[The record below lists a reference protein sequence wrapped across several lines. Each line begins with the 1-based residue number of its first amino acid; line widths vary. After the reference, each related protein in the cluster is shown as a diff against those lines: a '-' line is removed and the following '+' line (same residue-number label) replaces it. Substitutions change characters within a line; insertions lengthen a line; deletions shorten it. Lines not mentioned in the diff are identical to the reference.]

1 MAYKGDK
8 TKKGKMRKF
17 RVSEISPVD
26 RPAMSPALAV
36 LMKNVDESELVKA
49 TFAEALTELK
59 LEDKIRDILS
69 EQFTLNEALRLS
81 FRSIVEDKE
90 TYPNPVEAV
99 KQSLQEF
106 ATAVIGMI
114 SDAKESLG
122 DDEAAEKAD
131 KPTKTEGGSKFF
143 ASDYAYVPDA
153 QKPSTWKLR
162 LTNSPGGSPDPRIVG
177 AAVAALGPGFRGQKV
192 QLPSKDRA
200 AVIRRV
206 RSAWLKA
213 NPGKTREDLPS
224 VLKSEDN
231 GGKEMSKDKTPTVEE
246 LAEDLKK
253 VQSDLEISK
262 KYGELN
268 DAEKAHYAKLGED
281 EQATFL
287 DMSAEERGK
296 TLAKAQEADAVVY
309 TADDGTE
316 YRKSDDPRLVAMAKE
331 RDEDR
336 KALQSVTEKLD
347 GAEYEKRAS
356 EDLKSLPGDQT
367 VKVAVLRAVDGIKD
381 EETRKKAHEMLKS
394 HNEGMSESETTK
406 GTKEAAVLDAE
417 QELDKMAK
425 DYSKE
430 HEISYAKAY
439 DEVCK
444 TERGKELYELTVNK

>member
-1 MAYKGDK
+1 MAYKGD
-8 TKKGKMRKF
+8 TSKKGKMRKF
-17 RVSEISPVD
+17 RIKEISPVD
-26 RPAMSPALAV
+26 RPAMQGALAV
-36 LMKNVDESELVKA
+36 LMKSVDESELVKV

-59 LEDKIRDILS
+59 LEDSIHEILS
-69 EQFTLNEALRLS
+69 EQFKLNEALRMS
-81 FRSIVEDKE
+81 VRSIVEDKE

-106 ATAVIGMI
+106 ATAVNGMI
-114 SDAKESLG
+114 SDATEGLG

-162 LTNSPGGSPDPRIVG
+162 LTNTPGGSPDPRIVG

-213 NPGKTREDLPS
+213 NPKKTREDLPS

-231 GGKEMSKDKTPTVEE
+231 GGKKMSKDNTPTVEE

-253 VQSDLEISK
+253 VNAELETQK

-281 EQATFL
+281 EQAAFL
-287 DMSAEERGK
+287 DKSGDERGK
-296 TLAKAQEADAVVY
+296 ILAKAQEADAVVY
-309 TADDGTE
+309 TSDDGTE

-356 EDLKSLPGDQT
+356 EDLKSLPGEQT

-381 EETRKKAHEMLKS
+381 EETRKAAHEMLKS
-394 HNEGMSESETTK
+394 HNSAMEEAQTTK
-406 GTKEAAVLDAE
+406 GTKDATIMDAE

-430 HEISYAKAY
+430 HECSYATAY

-444 TERGKELYELTVNK
+444 TERGKELYEQTVSK